1 MKKLLVLIS
10 LLTMMIV
17 LTSCGAEPVEPVP
30 TDSVAEAEVEAT
42 VPPVQEAPKSNSVTE
57 THDTKAVPLQ
67 LQPVPI
73 GEEVAIIHTSM
84 GDITIRFFEEQ
95 APNAVNNFKTLAKA
109 GYYDVVT
116 FHRVID
122 GFVIQGGDPTGTGA
136 GGQSMWG
143 VPFENEVSNS
153 LSHIRGAVCMANS
166 GGTESN
172 GSQFYIVQN
181 NDIES
186 SVGQGATAEMQQAL
200 DTFDEPRQDAAGNE
214 FYLENY
220 ISKEILEY
228 YIANGGTPSLDGKY
242 TIFGQVI
249 EGMEVVDAIAAT
261 PVDNKDKPI
270 EPVTIN
276 SIEFVPYAG

>member
-1 MKKLLVLIS
+1 
-10 LLTMMIV
+10 
-17 LTSCGAEPVEPVP
+17 
-30 TDSVAEAEVEAT
+30 
-42 VPPVQEAPKSNSVTE
+42 
-57 THDTKAVPLQ
+57 
-67 LQPVPI
+67 
-73 GEEVAIIHTSM
+73 
-84 GDITIRFFEEQ
+84 
-95 APNAVNNFKTLAKA
+95 
-109 GYYDVVT
+109 
-116 FHRVID
+116 
-122 GFVIQGGDPTGTGA
+122 
-136 GGQSMWG
+136 
-143 VPFENEVSNS
+143 
-153 LSHIRGAVCMANS
+153 
-166 GGTESN
+166 
-172 GSQFYIVQN
+172 
-181 NDIES
+181 
-186 SVGQGATAEMQQAL
+186 MQQAL